1 MMVDRPKKK
10 TTTRKRMMKTRIRS
24 GAKTT
29 TKDGLTERERE
40 KDGDDSVD
48 LEKNIPR
55 FRVRPVT

>member
-40 KDGDDSVD
+40 RKMDMIRLTLKRISQRS
-48 LEKNIPR
+48 E
-55 FRVRPVT
+55 